1 MRGETRV
8 DSKRARLH
16 ATAAK
21 AKRTQDESSFAPPTR
36 RRSLA
41 PPRGRSTREKIRH
54 KSYGDAN
61 DAWRPA
67 KPPFSVSGTLPMYA
81 SLSRSETHMSTSVI
95 SDTRSQSWGSTIL

>member
-16 ATAAK
+16 ATAAR
-21 AKRTQDESSFAPPTR
+21 ASNLSQQWTPPPR

-61 DAWRPA
+61 DAWSPA

-81 SLSRSETHMSTSVI
+81 SDSKSETHISTSVI
-95 SDTRSQSWGSTIL
+95 SDTLSQSWGSTIL